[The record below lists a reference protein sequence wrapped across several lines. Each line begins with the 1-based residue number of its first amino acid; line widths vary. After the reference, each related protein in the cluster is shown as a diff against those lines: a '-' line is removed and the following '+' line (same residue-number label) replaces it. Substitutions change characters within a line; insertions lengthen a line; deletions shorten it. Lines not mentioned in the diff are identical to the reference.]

1 MSEKPPARIWVA
13 MDHFG
18 PIITDDSMIAGAF
31 PGYHTLFISAAA
43 IRELEEKLH
52 HRIYSL
58 KMLGV
63 TDTRHLEWCA
73 MELGEL
79 LEGGK

>member
-1 MSEKPPARIWVA
+1 MNEKPPKRIWVA
-13 MDHFG
+13 MDNFG

-52 HRIYSL
+52 HCIDSL
-58 KMLGV
+58 KVHGV
-63 TDTRHLEWCA
+63 VDTRQLEWCA